1 MGSTRHAVATRLA
14 TSAAERGQRA
24 AQQRRLSSAVD
35 NWHPKPLPVVGTNY
49 RQGNTKRLIDGGCR
63 QSDRRTPAHDVVTSE
78 EPHPI
83 QMGQVDGAVF
93 WSSGWGG

>member
-1 MGSTRHAVATRLA
+1 VATRLA

-35 NWHPKPLPVVGTNY
+35 NWHPKPLPVVETNY
-49 RQGNTKRLIDGGCR
+49 RQGNMKRLIDGGCR

-78 EPHPI
+78 EPHPYHFI
-83 QMGQVDGAVF
+83 SRDKTID
-93 WSSGWGG
+93 